1 MATVGDGLKP
11 LISTCA
17 WTKVL
22 GYSRHLE
29 IGDDNFHG
37 GFKGLKSLR
46 KSGPAGGGGGRSR
59 LEVEVTSSGHKK
71 GSQLNPSNS
80 SPTSGDMFGIDSG
93 QESPHVFV
101 KGAAAG
107 DNRRAVGHML
117 ERERGGAFS
126 LTPSKLLSDFNS
138 LGNFGAESRRMLL
151 LLQLVAKAS
160 SLDVGL
166 HNDFMH
172 MLDELGVPVL
182 SRVVELSKLP

>member
-1 MATVGDGLKP
+1 MAEAAWRLRSPP
-11 LISTCA
+11 LATKKAANSTQVA
-17 WTKVL
+17 PARPL
-22 GYSRHLE
+22 GTCLALIVAKNAH
-29 IGDDNFHG
+29 
-37 GFKGLKSLR
+37 
-46 KSGPAGGGGGRSR
+46 
-59 LEVEVTSSGHKK
+59 
-71 GSQLNPSNS
+71 
-80 SPTSGDMFGIDSG
+80 MC
-93 QESPHVFV
+93 
-101 KGAAAG
+101 AAAG

-182 SRVVELSKLP
+182 SRVVELSKPP